1 MGSSTTAL
9 QDQSPS
15 RSTEGPAASR
25 RPKPPG
31 RHLGRVAWSAVA
43 VVVAIGVLIAA
54 IFGWYLPLT
63 SRSSPGCA
71 TLPHGVSN
79 FTAGLVKPNGT
90 ISILLNEPTIAA
102 VDSIE
107 ANASSTALVVLN
119 WSFSS
124 NGSNATLHGYVEQLR
139 QVGLE
144 VLGYV
149 PASSGAPALLEDY
162 SASGLNGVYVPSAES
177 PPGPCTLSDVVAD
190 AHHLGGFVVAGGTLS
205 GSPQPPPTNV
215 SLELLTYPDDAWTPD
230 LVQSLQP
237 LASRVAV
244 VVENVS
250 PQLALFVADS
260 LHAIGVHYF
269 LITQNSTGSEP
280 APVPN
285 QSNIFNRL
293 YETSRIFPVDWIAS
307 FSGMEALHQ
316 SYANGTVY
324 FLLQNS
330 SYNYSSSVWTTNY
343 RILAVNLSFG
353 DPLFETP
360 TVSVESNNTNLTGSV
375 ASIGTEGAA
384 VYFVDVESHTDLS
397 TGVVASNVTTMT
409 AGFSQ
414 SSGALLWQSNH
425 SQLVASPMDT
435 GVPWVFPTIEG
446 TVVTDQMII
455 FEPSF
460 VGIWVTTAD
469 AISGNLIDAHL
480 LSLYSAPNNQ
490 TIVVGTGWD
499 FGSWGPY
506 AEDFGSY
513 TIVFNS
519 TQVVVPYTLLIGSQ
533 ATAVFQNRS
542 SSPLT
547 FFGQEVYYL
556 SRTNNTTWIES
567 YNLTSQRSNVAVNI
581 GNVTNLTGAIGIASG
596 LYVVVANNGTY
607 LAYDGA
613 GRPAW
618 ETQVPTNPDDALFLP
633 VNLGGNRILVGA
645 SIDQFSVATLSYF
658 QEFWVLNATTGRPIE
673 FHNESYTIVPVGNP
687 PSLPS
692 PLPPAYEPWGMIDD
706 EFEFWSWDEGGYY
719 FVNTTP

>member
-9 QDQSPS
+9 QAPSPS
-15 RSTEGPAASR
+15 RSAESPTASKG
-25 RPKPPG
+25 PKPPN
-31 RHLGRVAWSAVA
+31 RHLGRVAWRVVA

-54 IFGWYLPLT
+54 IIGWYLPLT
-63 SRSSPGCA
+63 SRAGPSCA
-71 TLPHGVSN
+71 AIPHGVSN
-79 FTAGLVKPNGT
+79 FTAGLVKPSGT
-90 ISILLNEPTIAA
+90 IAILLSEPTITA

-124 NGSNATLHGYVEQLR
+124 TGSNATLHGFAEQLR
-139 QVGLE
+139 QAGLE

-162 SASGLNGVYVPSAES
+162 SASGMNGIYVPSAERS
-177 PPGPCTLSDVVAD
+177 SGPCTLGDVAAD
-190 AHHLGGFVVAGGTLS
+190 AHRLGGFVVAGGTVG
-205 GSPQPPPTNV
+205 GSLQPPPTNV
-215 SLELLTYPDDAWTPD
+215 SLELLAYPDAAWTPN

-237 LASRVAV
+237 IASRLAV
-244 VVENVS
+244 IVENVS
-250 PQLALFVADS
+250 PQLDLFVVDS
-260 LHAIGVHYF
+260 LHAVGVHYF
-269 LITQNSTGSEP
+269 LITQNSTGSKP

-285 QSNIFNRL
+285 QSNIFDQV
-293 YETSRIFPVDWIAS
+293 YATPRIFPVDWLAA
-307 FSGMEALHQ
+307 FSGAEALHQ

-330 SYNYSSSVWTTNY
+330 SYNDSTSVSTTNY

-375 ASIGTEGAA
+375 SSIGTEGAA
-384 VYFVDVESHTDLS
+384 VYIVDVESHTDLS
-397 TGVVASNVTTMT
+397 TGVIASNVTTMT

-425 SQLVASPMDT
+425 SQLVVSPVDT
-435 GVPWVFPTIEG
+435 GVPWVYPSIEG

-469 AISGNLIDAHL
+469 ALSGNLIDAHL
-480 LSLYSAPNNQ
+480 LSLCSAPNNQ
-490 TIVVGTGWD
+490 TTVVGTGWD

-506 AEDFGSY
+506 AEDSGSY
-513 TIVFNS
+513 TIAFNS
-519 TQVVVPYTLLIGSQ
+519 TQLVVPYTLLIGSQ
-533 ATAVFQNRS
+533 ATAVFQNRTS
-542 SSPLT
+542 FPLT
-547 FFGQEVYYL
+547 LFGQEVYYL
-556 SRTNNTTWIES
+556 SRMNNTTWIES

-581 GNVTNLTGAIGIASG
+581 GNVTNLTGAIGIESG
-596 LYVVVANNGTY
+596 FYVVVANNGTY
-607 LAYDGA
+607 IAYDGA
-613 GRPAW
+613 GQPAW
-618 ETQVPTNPDDALFLP
+618 ETQVPTNPDDALFPP

-658 QEFWVLNATTGRPIE
+658 QEFWVLNASTGQPME
-673 FHNESYTIVPVGNP
+673 FHNESFTIVPVGNP
-687 PSLPS
+687 PGLPS
-692 PLPPAYEPWGMIDD
+692 SLPPAYAPWGMIDD
-706 EFEFWSWDEGGYY
+706 EFEFWSWDDGDYY
-719 FVNTTP
+719 FVNTTS